1 MIEKY
6 LAQLN
11 AEQEKPVRDTEGA
24 VLVIAGAGSGKTR
37 VLTTR
42 IAYIVQELNVSP
54 ERVLAITFTNKA
66 ANEMKERLEKM
77 EIDTDGMWVCT
88 IHSMCVRILRR
99 EASVLGFDSNFSI
112 YSEQDRERVIKRIL
126 KDAEVSEESREKMLK
141 SVKFHIAEA
150 KTKGYTPREYAETHA
165 DEDKIGEICRYYALY
180 EDELKKSNAMDFDDL
195 LIHTE
200 RLLAT
205 SEETRKKYAN
215 RFLYVHV
222 DEFQD
227 TNAVQ
232 YRIVKHLVS
241 VHGNLFAVGDD
252 DQSIYGW
259 RGAEIK
265 NILGFPKDFPGA
277 KVYKLERN
285 YRSTAKILKV
295 ANCVIAENSQ
305 RNQKELWTDKD
316 RGSEV
321 MVQVSRDENA
331 EARFIAANIRRALD
345 NGESPADFAVLMRV
359 NALSRTVEQAFVD
372 YDIPYRVYGGFKFFE
387 RKEIKDLSAYLRI
400 LNNPL
405 DNEAV
410 LRVLNVPKRGIGD
423 TTADKLLAYANSYG
437 LSVFDAVMEADAT
450 GINAGAVKKVADF
463 GRLIRSLMIKMHTLS
478 LSELV
483 KAVITDTQFLSQF
496 MEKTEEDENKKENVY
511 GFLGAVQEFE
521 KANPGATL
529 ADYLNSI
536 TLSADTDEM
545 GLTESVSLATVH
557 AVKGLE
563 FTTVFLIGLEESLF
577 PVSRASDSRE
587 ELEEE
592 RRLMYVAV
600 TRAKENLCLC
610 SSETRFLHGA
620 RNGYSRSRFLKEC
633 IPALAEREAR
643 KLAGQTYSAYSAYNE
658 KRSSPYQNS
667 YAKAGNLQ
675 RVTLPE
681 KKEQAEFDPSSYF
694 GAKKAVAQTAKKTG
708 FVTGSKVAHP
718 RFGEG
723 TVIEV
728 KDGPNG
734 GTVTVAF
741 PGAGIKTL
749 AVAIA
754 PLKQL

>member
-6 LAQLN
+6 VSQLN
-11 AEQEKPVRDTEGA
+11 PEQEKPVKDTEGA

-42 IAYIVQELNVSP
+42 IAYIVETLGVSP
-54 ERVLAITFTNKA
+54 DRVLAITFTNKA

-77 EIDTDGMWVCT
+77 DVPTDGMWVCT

-99 EASVLGFDSNFSI
+99 EAAALGFDGNFSI

-126 KDAEVSEESREKMLK
+126 KDAEVPEESREKMFK
-141 SVKFHIAEA
+141 STKFHIAEA
-150 KTKGYTPREYAETHA
+150 KTKGYTPREYAEEHA
-165 DEDKIGEICRYYALY
+165 DEDRIGEICRYFTQY
-180 EDELKKSNAMDFDDL
+180 EEELKKSNAMDFDDL
-195 LIHTE
+195 LVHTE
-200 RLLAT
+200 RLLAS
-205 SEETRKKYAN
+205 SEKVRKKYAE

-285 YRSTAKILKV
+285 YRSTSNILNV
-295 ANCVIAENSQ
+295 ANCVISENTQ
-305 RNQKELWTDKD
+305 RNPKELWTENGK
-316 RGSEV
+316 GSEV
-321 MVQVSRDENA
+321 VVQISRDENA
-331 EARFIAANIRRALD
+331 ESRFIAANIRRALD
-345 NGESPADFAVLMRV
+345 NGASPADFAVLMRV
-359 NALSRTVEQAFVD
+359 NALSRTVEQEFAN

-423 TTADKLLAYANSYG
+423 TTADKLLAYANAYG
-437 LSVFDAVMEADAT
+437 LSVFDAVMEADGT
-450 GINAGAVKKVADF
+450 GIGAATVKKVSDF
-463 GRLIRSLMIKMHTLS
+463 GKLIRSLMIKMHTLS
-478 LSELV
+478 LTELV
-483 KAVITDTQFLSQF
+483 KAVIEDTAFLSQF
-496 MEKTEEDENKKENVY
+496 NENTEEDENKKENVY
-511 GFLGAVQEFE
+511 GFLAAVQEFE
-521 KANPGATL
+521 HVNEGATL

-536 TLSADTDEM
+536 TLSADTDEL
-545 GLTESVSLATVH
+545 GVTESVSLATVH

-563 FTTVFLIGLEESLF
+563 FKTVFLIGLEESLF
-577 PVSRASDSRE
+577 PVSRAMDSTAE
-587 ELEEE
+587 MEEE
-592 RRLMYVAV
+592 RRLMYVAI
-600 TRAKENLCLC
+600 TRAKQNLCLC
-610 SSETRFLHGA
+610 SAETRYLHGS
-620 RNGYSRSRFLKEC
+620 RSGYSRSRFLKEC
-633 IPALAEREAR
+633 VPALAEREAR

-667 YAKAGNLQ
+667 FGKTGNLQ
-675 RVTLPE
+675 RVTVPE
-681 KKEQAEFDPSSYF
+681 NKEPQFNPSDYF
-694 GAKKAVAQTAKKTG
+694 GAKNTVVKPTQKTAFTSG
-708 FVTGSKVAHP
+708 CRVVHP

-754 PLKQL
+754 PLKKL